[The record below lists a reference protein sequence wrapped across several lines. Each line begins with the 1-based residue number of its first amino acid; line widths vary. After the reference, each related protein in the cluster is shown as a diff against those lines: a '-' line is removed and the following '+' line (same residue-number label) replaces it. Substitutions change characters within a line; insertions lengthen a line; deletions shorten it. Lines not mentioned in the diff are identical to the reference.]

1 MGCRL
6 SAESSLRDRAL
17 RLLARREHSRQELAH
32 KLEYAGADRV
42 ELAAVLEELEAKSWL
57 SDRRFAESYVA
68 DHRRRE
74 GAVKLAHALRQRGI
88 ADDVISEVLDAL
100 NTRHDEDSE
109 ITRARI
115 VWRKKFALPPSS
127 QQERA
132 KQMRFLQG
140 RGFSLE
146 TIRLAMLPENTDSD

>member
-1 MGCRL
+1 M
-6 SAESSLRDRAL
+6 
-17 RLLARREHSRQELAH
+17 RLLARREHSRHELAR
-32 KLEYAGADRV
+32 KLEYTGAERE
-42 ELAAVLEELEAKSWL
+42 ELARVLDELEANNWL

-88 ADDVISEVLDAL
+88 ADEVISEVLAAL
-100 NTRHDEDSE
+100 NTSHSDDSE
-109 ITRARI
+109 VARARTI
-115 VWRKKFALPPSS
+115 WRKKFALPPSS

-140 RGFSLE
+140 RGFSIE
-146 TIRLAMLPENTDSD
+146 TIRQAMSHEDTDGD

>member
-1 MGCRL
+1 M
-6 SAESSLRDRAL
+6 SL
-17 RLLARREHSRQELAH
+17 
-32 KLEYAGADRV
+32 
-42 ELAAVLEELEAKSWL
+42 VLDEFEAKNWL

-88 ADDVISEVLDAL
+88 ADEVISEVLGAL
-100 NTRHDEDSE
+100 DTSHSEDSE
-109 ITRARI
+109 IARARS
-115 VWRKKFALPPSS
+115 VWRKKFATPPSS

-140 RGFSLE
+140 RGFSIE
-146 TIRLAMLPENTDSD
+146 TIRLAMSPEDTDDD

>member
-1 MGCRL
+1 M
-6 SAESSLRDRAL
+6 
-17 RLLARREHSRQELAH
+17 LARREHSRHELGH
-32 KLEYAGADRV
+32 KLEYDGADREALA
-42 ELAAVLEELEAKSWL
+42 ELLDEFEAKNWL

-88 ADDVISEVLDAL
+88 ADEVIAEVLAAL
-100 NTRHDEDSE
+100 NTSHSDDSE
-109 ITRARI
+109 VSRART
-115 VWRKKFALPPSS
+115 VWRKKFATPPST

-140 RGFSLE
+140 RGFSIE
-146 TIRLAMLPENTDSD
+146 TIRLAMSAVEDTDGD

>member
-1 MGCRL
+1 M
-6 SAESSLRDRAL
+6 
-17 RLLARREHSRQELAH
+17 RLLARREHSRYELVH
-32 KLEYAGADRV
+32 KLAYAGADR
-42 ELAAVLEELEAKSWL
+42 EALAVVLDEFEANDWL

-88 ADDVISEVLDAL
+88 ADEVISEVLAAL
-100 NTRHDEDSE
+100 NTSHSDDSE
-109 ITRARI
+109 VARART
-115 VWRKKFALPPSS
+115 VWQKKFTTPPSS

-140 RGFSLE
+140 RGFSIE
-146 TIRLAMLPENTDSD
+146 TIRLAMSPEDTNGD